1 MAQQLQAEKNRIDQ
15 NAIQKQKELT
25 EALAQLKTEN
35 EEVMRTKDE
44 QIAHLSLQLE
54 ETKGSSQVADFR
66 TEASL
71 VNNGLI
77 SQLKLLCQQISLAE
91 PLYELT
97 ETINQRVEKAR
108 SELDQDEEI
117 ISTFLDWQDSEQ
129 GKAKNFPRILETH
142 KDILFTEWNSQMM
155 KAERAASRCKITSN
169 NLIELINNTLYL
181 SNMISQ
187 CTPGQLT
194 TTNTLEQTCYP
205 DLEKK
210 GRLIAGINSLNME
223 AYWLFFIKPHSQK
236 AALKCLIEAVS
247 CILPDIQDATYA
259 AQLSSRLNKPLEVE
273 PMLAISQL
281 RFKGKQPT

>member
-1 MAQQLQAEKNRIDQ
+1 MQAEKNRIDQ